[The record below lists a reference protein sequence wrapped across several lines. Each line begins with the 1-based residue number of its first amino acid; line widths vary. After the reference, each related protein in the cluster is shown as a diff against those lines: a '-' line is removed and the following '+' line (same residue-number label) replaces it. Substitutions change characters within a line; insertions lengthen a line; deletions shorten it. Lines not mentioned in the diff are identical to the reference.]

1 MRRWISVAVLAATCT
16 GVLAAPTSARLRAH
30 LGSVRPGWVSLSV
43 SGAPGS
49 TVPVVENG
57 AAIAHVRLGHDGRR
71 TVRRL
76 SAWSCRI
83 RDRAFVVA
91 GLMLTTTTP
100 SCEGRVRMAGTVR
113 PHAGQWFPVRVD
125 DGWRLGNMHARV
137 CLVAPAATYACRTT
151 LVHRQGSIVRFKA
164 PRPGRWTLTVGSA
177 FAALA
182 RPLLI
187 RPATGTKLRVL
198 ATGDS
203 LMIRVARHFAKQLRG
218 RRALVRQDIHFGA
231 GISHNF
237 VYDWRPGSRE
247 EASSAHPPDVVV
259 LFLGGSEGPAFGPIA
274 CCGQP
279 WIDEYAKRVRQIIHN
294 YRRGGATQ
302 IYWLNLPAPADP
314 DRAVAFRAANQGL
327 AAATAGLA
335 PWTRLLDESELLTPG
350 FVYRYSTVINGQEVI
365 LRQSDGLHL
374 SRAGG
379 IMTATMIT
387 QAMQADGMIP

>member
-1 MRRWISVAVLAATCT
+1 MSVAVVAAACM
-16 GVLAAPTSARLRAH
+16 GLLPAPASARVRAH
-30 LGSVRPGWVSLSV
+30 LGSLRPGWVSLSV
-43 SGAPGS
+43 SGAPGAV
-49 TVPVVENG
+49 VPVSENG
-57 AAIAHVRLGHDGRR
+57 GVVAQVKLGHDGRR

-76 SAWSCRI
+76 SEWSCRL

-91 GLMLTTTTP
+91 DLTLTTRTP
-100 SCEGRVRMAGTVR
+100 SCASRVRMAHLLR
-113 PHAGQWFPVRVD
+113 PHAGQWFPVRLGD
-125 DGWRLGNMHARV
+125 RWRLGNVHARV
-137 CLVAPAATYACRTT
+137 CLTAPAGTYACRTA
-151 LVHRQGSIVRFKA
+151 LVHRKGSVVRFKA
-164 PRPGRWTLTVGSA
+164 PRPGHWSVTLTSA
-177 FAALA
+177 FAAVA

-203 LMIRVARHFAKQLRG
+203 LMIRVARHFAKALRG
-218 RRALVRQDIHFGA
+218 KRALVQQNIHFGA

-259 LFLGGSEGPAFGPIA
+259 LFLGGAEGTPFGAIE

-279 WIDEYAKRVRQIIHN
+279 WIDEYAKRARQIIHN
-294 YRRGGATQ
+294 YRRGGAAQ
-302 IYWLNLPAPADP
+302 IYWLNLPAPEDP
-314 DRAVAFRAANQGL
+314 ERAVAFRAANQAL
-327 AAATAGLA
+327 AAATANLA

-350 FVYRYSTVINGQEVI
+350 FVYRYSTVVNGQEVI

-374 SRAGG
+374 SRAGA

-387 QAMQADGMIP
+387 QAMQVDGVIP